1 MKNHEMN
8 LEEIGI
14 EVKLIWQILCLK
26 IKKKIMISYKRRKI
40 QMEKI

>member
-8 LEEIGI
+8 LEEI
-14 EVKLIWQILCLK
+14 EVKLIWQILSLK

-40 QMEKI
+40 